1 MKTPRKTLTANES
14 GKSEGRTEGGTEIP
28 MIRPQKPKRER
39 ERVADLFALNLL
51 DTPPEERYDRLTR
64 ELAALLKVPIA
75 YLALIDSN
83 RQWLKSTVGTMPC
96 QSDRDASFCAHTILS
111 DQPLV
116 VADARRDPRFADNP
130 LVKQEPF
137 VRFYAGVP
145 LRSSGG
151 NNVGTLCIADRKP
164 RRLGDHDLLI
174 FA

>member
-1 MKTPRKTLTANES
+1 MATARPRLPPTSAPVVAVTLCDRGSSGLSLTLVVGLETLLRYQESKQRRTGHSDEDPRKTLTANES

-64 ELAALLKVPIA
+64 ELAVLLKVPIA

-96 QSDRDASFCAHTILS
+96 QSDRDASFCA
-111 DQPLV
+111 QMGYPL
-116 VADARRDPRFADNP
+116 D
-130 LVKQEPF
+130 
-137 VRFYAGVP
+137 
-145 LRSSGG
+145 SGS
-151 NNVGTLCIADRKP
+151 P
-164 RRLGDHDLLI
+164 
-174 FA
+174 